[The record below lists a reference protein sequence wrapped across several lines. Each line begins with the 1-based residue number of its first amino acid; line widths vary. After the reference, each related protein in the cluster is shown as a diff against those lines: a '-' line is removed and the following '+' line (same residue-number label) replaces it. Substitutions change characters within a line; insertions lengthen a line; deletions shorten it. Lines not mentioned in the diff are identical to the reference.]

1 MVEVNSLLSQLL
13 KLNKEQLEE
22 AMFNIRVELM
32 ERELVSN
39 G

>member
-1 MVEVNSLLSQLL
+1 LL